1 MKEKYAIRRKI
12 HRRKATLL
20 KQNNEEEREILPFVT
35 QYKPLVSIIKKAL
48 MKKCIISYK
57 TSNYLAKFLK
67 NHLTLGRTRKIIPP
81 TMVQEEDRWNLSR
94 VFGMLQYF
102 EAILPSLESL

>member
-1 MKEKYAIRRKI
+1 
-12 HRRKATLL
+12 
-20 KQNNEEEREILPFVT
+20 
-35 QYKPLVSIIKKAL
+35 

-57 TSNYLAKFLK
+57 TNNYLAKFLK

>member
-1 MKEKYAIRRKI
+1 
-12 HRRKATLL
+12 
-20 KQNNEEEREILPFVT
+20 
-35 QYKPLVSIIKKAL
+35 

-57 TSNYLAKFLK
+57 TNNYLAKFLK
-67 NHLTLGRTRKIIPP
+67 NHLTLGRTRNIIPP

-94 VFGMLQYF
+94 VFDMLQYF

>member
-1 MKEKYAIRRKI
+1 
-12 HRRKATLL
+12 
-20 KQNNEEEREILPFVT
+20 
-35 QYKPLVSIIKKAL
+35 

-57 TSNYLAKFLK
+57 TNNYLAKFLK

-94 VFGMLQYF
+94 VFDMLQYF